1 MGKTMLKNTEG
12 IIRSV
17 NGRKKDNTMIKIKK
31 RRSNN
36 ITQKTKR
43 SGNRNPTENHGDQF
57 R

>member
-1 MGKTMLKNTEG
+1 MLKNTEG

>member
-1 MGKTMLKNTEG
+1 MGKAMLKNTEEA
-12 IIRSV
+12 V
-17 NGRKKDNTMIKIKK
+17 NGRKKDNTMVKIKE

-43 SGNRNPTENHGDQF
+43 SGNRNPTENHGGEF